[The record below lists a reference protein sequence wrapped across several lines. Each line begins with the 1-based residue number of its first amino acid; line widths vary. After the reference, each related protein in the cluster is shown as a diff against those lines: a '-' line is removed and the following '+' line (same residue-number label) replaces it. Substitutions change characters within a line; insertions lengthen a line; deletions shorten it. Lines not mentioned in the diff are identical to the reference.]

1 MNKPKFPLYYG
12 WVIVAIVALAR
23 FTESAEIYPVLAVLL
38 KPMTEEF
45 GWSRSVFAGAMA
57 IGTLIG
63 GVFGPIVGPV
73 VDRFG
78 ARWTVFFSF
87 AFLGGSMILMATITE
102 LWHFYAIQIFARVLA
117 LGIIGL
123 ALQIIIPKWFIVK
136 RGRAVAFAGLGGR
149 MGNAFTPLYVQYLV
163 TMFSWRVATA
173 TTGAVLWVTTLLP
186 VALFLRR
193 QPEDMGLLPDGIK
206 PEEKSST
213 HGKEEQ
219 NPANTS
225 DPEISLS
232 LGQVAKLP
240 AFYFLVAAISL
251 SSVVGPALNLHMIP
265 YFTDKGLDPAIA
277 VLTTTILF
285 ITGAIGS
292 LVFGFLAERF
302 SIRQILSTNY
312 LMLGLGMAG
321 LLLVDST
328 PKAFTWAIY
337 MGLVQGGGFTLNQ
350 VLFADYF
357 GRDSLGAIRG
367 VISPIQLGANAIG
380 PLAAAYAYDVLGNYF
395 AIFLIFGLL
404 RLISGALVLF
414 AKQPTKSTFIRE

>member
-1 MNKPKFPLYYG
+1 MNKPKFPVYYG

-87 AFLGGSMILMATITE
+87 VFLGGSMILMGTITQ

-149 MGNAFTPLYVQYLV
+149 MGNAITPLYVQYLI

-173 TTGAVLWVTTLLP
+173 TTGAVLWITTLLP

-193 QPEDMGLLPDGIK
+193 QPEDMGLLPDGAK
-206 PEEKSST
+206 PGEENATTEPGNKKVRTSSV
-213 HGKEEQ
+213 
-219 NPANTS
+219 
-225 DPEISLS
+225 PEISLT
-232 LGQVAKLP
+232 LQQVTKLP

-265 YFTDKGLDPAIA
+265 YFTDKGLEPAIA
-277 VLTTTILF
+277 VLATTVLF

-302 SIRQILSTNY
+302 SIRQILSANY
-312 LMLGLGMAG
+312 LMVGAGVVG
-321 LLLVDST
+321 LLLIDST
-328 PKAFTWAIY
+328 PKAFIWAIY

-367 VISPIQLGANAIG
+367 IIAPIQLGANAIG

-395 AIFLIFGLL
+395 IIFLVFGLL
-404 RLISGALVLF
+404 RLFSAILVF
-414 AKQPTKSTFIRE
+414 MAKQPNKSSILLK